1 MSGKGGIVYQPVIGV
16 SPSEVAVAWSPAAD
30 INPVI
35 QDFVRCCLENKPPRQ
50 VT

>member
-1 MSGKGGIVYQPVIGV
+1 MSGKGGIVYRPVIGV

-30 INPVI
+30 TNPVI